1 MKVGKIHV
9 MIFISALIIIA
20 RVFLKLAYPDNGAIN
35 SAFVTGLTVGALFVF
50 GLYYLNIYYTA
61 WVNSKSEDNAEAN
74 KSSL

>member
-9 MIFISALIIIA
+9 MIFISVLIIVA
-20 RVFLKLAYPDNGAIN
+20 RVFLKLVYPENGAIN

-50 GLYYLNIYYTA
+50 GLYYLNIYYSA
-61 WVNSKSEDNAEAN
+61 WVNSKSDDKAEAN